1 MSDDR
6 AGRIDIDQY
15 WSNTSKL
22 VGAVVVMWA
31 VFSMVI
37 PSLVYQLNEIRFL
50 TFPLGFYMAAQGSL
64 IGFVWLIFWFNKN
77 QSKIDEL
84 AVGPQDESHLFEAS
98 EFLKKL
104 NKVYGTY
111 AGGFLCFVLLM
122 AAFEAGG
129 VDDKIIGYLF
139 VAFTIAVYAGIGILS
154 RTSRP
159 QDYYV
164 ADHKVPAIYNGMA
177 TAADWMSGASFVG
190 MAGKV
195 YYGGYN
201 YLSFVVGWTGG
212 YVIVATL
219 IAPFLRKFEAYTVPD
234 FLAARYAGHVETPL
248 GKINVGQVT
257 RVLGILVLFC
267 ASFAYLTAQIY
278 STAIIMSRFL
288 EVDFEYTCYIGL
300 GGILMCSMLG
310 GMKGVTWTQVAQYIV
325 LIVAYCLPVFWMSIK
340 ETKAIIPQLDYGNVL
355 EDVVA
360 REEAMLTECY
370 TYGDESRCLAD
381 AWPTKIPGPSDNA
394 LTMQAM
400 VETPERLVD
409 WWVLTVCLMLGTAS
423 LPHVLMRYFTTPS
436 VKTARKSVGWSLLF
450 IFFLYI
456 TAPTYATF
464 AKDNIYKNVIGSP
477 VNSLPEWVFL
487 YGEVGLT
494 AVCGKAPKTLDDAIA
509 FCAEKGYAADD
520 PLRLE
525 DLWMDTDVIV
535 ISTPEANGL
544 PYTISAL
551 TAAGGL
557 AASLSTADG
566 LLLAM
571 ANSLSHDIYYN
582 MISKKQASEFR
593 RVAVS
598 RFFLI
603 VIAIFCAW
611 VASTKPGDILSMVA
625 WAFSLAATGNF
636 PALFLGVWWKRTNA
650 LGVIAGILTGFP
662 ISLFYIIGTKYW
674 EMELWGGIANIAAAI
689 YGLPVSFVVT
699 VVVSLLTDPPPQEIM
714 DFVEKLREPDVFKKK
729 GDEATE
735 NATEAGAIRSIE
747 LGETEKDTHDVLL

>member
-1 MSDDR
+1 MSGDGN
-6 AGRIDIDQY
+6 GRIDIDEY

-22 VGAVVVMWA
+22 VGSVVVMWA

-37 PSLVYQLNEIRFL
+37 PSLVNQLNEIRFL

-77 QSKIDEL
+77 QSRIDEL

-98 EFLKKL
+98 EFLKRL

-122 AAFEAGG
+122 AAMEAGG

-139 VAFTIAVYAGIGILS
+139 VAFTISVYAGIGILS

-159 QDYYV
+159 EDYYV
-164 ADHKVPAIYNGMA
+164 ADQKVPAIYNGMA

-219 IAPFLRKFEAYTVPD
+219 IAPFLRKYEAYTVPD
-234 FLAARYAGHVETPL
+234 FLAARYAGKVDTPL
-248 GKINVGQVT
+248 GQINAGQVT
-257 RVLGILVLFC
+257 RVLGILVLFF

-355 EDVVA
+355 EDVVM
-360 REEAMLTECY
+360 REQAMLDECY
-370 TYGDESRCLAD
+370 VYNDMEKCLAD
-381 AWPTKIPGPSDNA
+381 GWPTKIPGPSDNA

-400 VETPERLVD
+400 TETPTRLVD

-436 VKTARKSVGWSLLF
+436 VKTARKSVGWSLFF

-464 AKDNIYKNVIGSP
+464 AKDNIYKNVIGQP

-494 AVCGKAPKTLDDAIA
+494 AVCGQSPKNIEEAIA
-509 FCAEKGYAADD
+509 ACMEKGYQEDT

-571 ANSLSHDIYYN
+571 ANSLSHDIYYK
-582 MISKKQASEFR
+582 MINPEASALR

-650 LGVIAGILTGFP
+650 LGVIAGMCTGFP
-662 ISLFYIIGTKYW
+662 ISLFYIIGTNYW
-674 EMELWGGIANIAAAI
+674 NWEKWGGIANIAAAI

-699 VVVSLLTDPPPQEIM
+699 ITVSLLTNPPPQEIQE
-714 DFVEKLREPDVFKKK
+714 FVVGLREPDEFKKK
-729 GDEATE
+729 SEEVTE
-735 NATEAGAIRSIE
+735 DATEAGRTIE
-747 LGETEKDTHDVLL
+747 LGETEKETDHVLL